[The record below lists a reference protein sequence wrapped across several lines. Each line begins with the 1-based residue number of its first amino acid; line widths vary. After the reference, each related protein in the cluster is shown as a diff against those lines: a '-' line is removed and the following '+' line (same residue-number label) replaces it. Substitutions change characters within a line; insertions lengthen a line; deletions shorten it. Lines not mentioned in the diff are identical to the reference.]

1 MKNSILLYGLLLTLM
16 SGFVL
21 VSCDDDDDDI
31 DTGQQ
36 NVVEFAQNDPQFSML
51 VAALEKT
58 NLDDVLATTSPL
70 TVFAPTNAA
79 FESFLQS
86 AGTNTI
92 EDTPV
97 DVLAPVLTGHV
108 VAGEFTSANLN
119 TGYYATLNA
128 PDFDAQINS
137 LAFIDTDNGVTI
149 NGQAS
154 VTAADVDVSN
164 GVIHVIDAVIP
175 ASTVVDFA
183 TADENFSTLVA
194 ALTREDLS
202 TDFVSILS
210 GEGPFTVFAPTNQAF
225 QNLLNSNGDWNT
237 LDDIPAQTLETV
249 LSYHVTDAGNVRA
262 GDLSNGQ
269 TVNTLAG
276 ESFTIDLTGQNPMID
291 AIGNTATIITTDV
304 QSQNGVIHVVDTV
317 LLPIQ

>member
-1 MKNSILLYGLLLTLM
+1 
-16 SGFVL
+16 
-21 VSCDDDDDDI
+21 
-31 DTGQQ
+31 
-36 NVVEFAQNDPQFSML
+36 
-51 VAALEKT
+51 
-58 NLDDVLATTSPL
+58 
-70 TVFAPTNAA
+70 
-79 FESFLQS
+79 
-86 AGTNTI
+86 
-92 EDTPV
+92 V

-154 VTAADVDVSN
+154 VTTADVDVSN